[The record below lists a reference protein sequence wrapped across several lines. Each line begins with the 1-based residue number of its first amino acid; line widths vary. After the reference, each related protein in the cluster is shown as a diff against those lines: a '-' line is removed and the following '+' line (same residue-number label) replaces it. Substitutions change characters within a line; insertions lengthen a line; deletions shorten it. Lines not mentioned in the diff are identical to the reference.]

1 MCYLKPS
8 IIGQVHVYSLKCK
21 QLKTLP
27 FTNLALTFS
36 RAVQPEE
43 EDSTTSEEEEH
54 KGDPVDEQ
62 QEEEEE
68 PTEIDLPLDF
78 MGQDGDQLIEA
89 AEEDGSPDPLM
100 F

>member
-1 MCYLKPS
+1 MNKSTSLCAIYKPFNCYM
-8 IIGQVHVYSLKCK
+8 YSLKCK

-27 FTNLALTFS
+27 FS
-36 RAVQPEE
+36 HAVQPEE
-43 EDSTTSEEEEH
+43 EYSTTSEEEEH

-62 QEEEEE
+62 QEEEE
-68 PTEIDLPLDF
+68 PPEIDLPLDF
-78 MGQDGDQLIEA
+78 MDQDGDQLVEA